1 MNNNL
6 TFDKKNVIARESGRL
21 ADAGERAGEFLI
33 SLICA
38 VLSFFERPAVRGV
51 MKTVA
56 AVCAFLAFF
65 FFVDGIVN
73 GSTVEAFRKAL
84 TYLLVSGG
92 ICFTAFRI

>member
-6 TFDKKNVIARESGRL
+6 TFDKRNAASRKSL
-21 ADAGERAGEFLI
+21 AVTDAGENAGEFLV
-33 SLICA
+33 SLLCTVIA
-38 VLSFFERPAVRGV
+38 FFERPAVRGV
-51 MKTVA
+51 MKVAA

-65 FFVDGIVN
+65 FFVDGIVT